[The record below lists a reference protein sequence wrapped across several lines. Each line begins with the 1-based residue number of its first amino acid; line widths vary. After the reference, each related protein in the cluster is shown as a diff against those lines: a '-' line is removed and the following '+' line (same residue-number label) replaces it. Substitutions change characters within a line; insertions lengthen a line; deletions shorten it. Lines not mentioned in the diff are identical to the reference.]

1 MNSARRYRREDIIEK
16 GGKQP
21 PNPPPPPMS
30 QARPPL
36 PPRAV
41 VRKRLPDEEVAHLA
55 GDVRWMPPDIVSLG
69 REVQASRKLIADLR
83 ALHTPTFYRNGKT
96 YSANVCRHDGHWFP
110 CPDIRLIEEAGL

>member
-69 REVQASRKLIADLR
+69 REVQASRKVIADLR
-83 ALHTPTFYRNGKT
+83 ALHTPEDEFDPYCLSCG
-96 YSANVCRHDGHWFP
+96 YEHP
-110 CPDIRLIEEAGL
+110 CPTVRLIEEAGL